1 MLHASSSTVHSFL
14 VNVPYGAGRMFG
26 SLEKEEEPCR
36 NFQAVPVRVPVV

>member
-36 NFQAVPVRVPVV
+36 IRPVPVRVPVV